1 MPRVALVTAEAARGF
16 DEDEVPLLD
25 ALIWRGVD
33 ASVVAWDDRAVDWA
47 AYDVAILRSTWDYT
61 SRHREFLR
69 WLHRVERRTRLANP
83 LGVVEWGL
91 DKRYLRELAGRG
103 IPVVPT
109 TWLEPGDAIRI
120 PERGD
125 IVVKP
130 VVSAGGADT
139 RRFALPEHSAQA
151 RAHVDALLAASRPL
165 MVQPYVP
172 GVEVPGEVD
181 LVYLGGRFS
190 HAVRKAHA
198 LPEAGAPSK
207 ALIEQRVEPAEVTSA
222 ELAVGDQVVAAL
234 ADRGPLLYTRV
245 DLVAGARDE
254 PLVLEV
260 ELAEPSLYL
269 MTAEG
274 AVDRFA
280 DEIARTVER

>member
-47 AYDVAILRSTWDYT
+47 AFDVAILRSTWDYST
-61 SRHREFLR
+61 RHREFLR
-69 WLHRVERRTRLANP
+69 WLHRVERRTRLVNP
-83 LGVVEWGL
+83 LSVVEWSL
-91 DKRYLRELAGRG
+91 DKRYLRELASMGV
-103 IPVVPT
+103 PVVPT
-109 TWLEPGDAIRI
+109 TWLEPGDAVRI

-139 RRFALPEHSAQA
+139 RRFALPDHTAQA
-151 RAHVDALLAASRPL
+151 RAHVDALLEASRPL
-165 MVQPYVP
+165 MVQPYLL
-172 GVEVPGEVD
+172 GVEDPGEVD
-181 LVYLGGRFS
+181 LMYLGGRFS

-198 LPEAGAPSK
+198 LPEAGAPAK
-207 ALIEQRVEPAEVTSA
+207 AFIEQPVASAEATPAERV
-222 ELAVGDQVVAAL
+222 VGDQVLAAL
-234 ADRGPLLYTRV
+234 ANRGPLLYTRV

-269 MTAEG
+269 VTAEG
-274 AVDRFA
+274 AVERFA
-280 DEIARTVER
+280 DEIARVVSQ